1 MPITETIKKGQI
13 KRKTGESSVEILRPE
28 TEAEI
33 VIYDNTDSRLTSTDV
48 QGALDELTDSNNLGA
63 SKIGYDNTDSGLTA
77 TNVQAAINEI
87 VSSGVGVIGVKGNAE
102 QSYRTGQVNLTPA
115 NLGIALDTFASGD
128 NASNKDR
135 IEVGTDRINVVT
147 TDTAQTISG
156 VKTFTST
163 NTNFTKDIRFY
174 PGTTGTGVP
183 YFSVGLDTNTD
194 FIIGGNSSN
203 ISALGTMY
211 LGAKGNGYNYI
222 SVKPTM
228 AGWDH
233 HIEFQDGAYNGAL
246 PGAGIGYVKYKFP
259 TYDKVESDSTPTY
272 TIATTAD
279 IPEVAIT
286 GVTDGLFDLNID
298 ANKNLSV
305 SAYSSKG
312 AGHFDTGSTNPSNT
326 NRLNY
331 DGYLYATKLYSGG
344 SEVLTAHKNEYG
356 KISDGTTTTTAN
368 AVQDTITFAGDG
380 ANGAIT
386 AAVSGDTVTYSHKTY
401 DTQTAGL
408 YKIGRDATG
417 HVVIGDSFTLPTVN
431 NGTLTVQ
438 VEGTQKGT
446 FTANQ
451 SGNTTINLLASD
463 FGLDAALKF
472 IGISTT
478 DPTSASGA
486 TVSGHTT
493 WKKGE
498 VVLYQRSGETGYEEY
513 VAIANDNAHWEI
525 LGDADS
531 YALKT
536 TTITASD
543 GLTYT
548 GGTLAQNTVIKHS
561 ELNTSGAQST
571 AKVWKQTLDKY
582 GHVLSAT
589 AATYSDVGAAAS
601 SHTHGNITN
610 DGKITSTAVS
620 SATGILVYDSSNV
633 IQRATAANARSII
646 GAADDSDVVH
656 KGTSSETGVNEDIY
670 GQKTFKGYLVANNL
684 FMAQQGV
691 MLSTFESIS
700 KTNDHSIQFNF
711 NQYAQQATSETLT
724 FPRKTGTVATL
735 DDIPDVDDFVTGPSS
750 ASIGDIATYNN
761 ANGKVIKD
769 SGWQIDGDHLY
780 HNSNSIII
788 SNGDTPFGGENYI
801 GLQTLNLASLYI
813 GRESDENTDTAVYA
827 GSDASMDL
835 GYKNAS
841 ATRRFRDLYLS
852 RNLTDGTNS
861 VTIANIA
868 KDDNV
873 IHKGT
878 SLSYAPAENRYGNL
892 TIYGTDGQG
901 LTSLIVNKDAVSA
914 GSPGSMIPMRAS
926 KFVIQD
932 EGNAWLSDKA
942 TYDATKIIFRKN
954 NSGTFTAY
962 NLAFPSKSGTLAIT
976 DDCVNKVISGLN
988 AAATPANIEST
999 ISGRTITLGDSG
1011 ITAGTYS
1018 AIQVNAKGIAIAGGQ
1033 ILDVIAHGATPNVIN
1048 GGWYFEEFA
1057 TA

>member
-77 TNVQAAINEI
+77 TDVQAAIDEI
-87 VSSGVGVIGVKGNAE
+87 VSSGTGVTGVKGNAE

-147 TDTAQTISG
+147 TDTPQTISG

-174 PGTTGTGVP
+174 PGTEGASIP

-203 ISALGTMY
+203 ISALGKIY
-211 LGAKGNGYNYI
+211 LGAKGDSYNYI

-233 HIEFQDGAYNGAL
+233 HIEFQDGAYNSSL
-246 PGAGIGYVKYKFP
+246 SGAGVGYVKYKFP
-259 TYDKVESDSTPTY
+259 THDKVESDSTPTY
-272 TIATTAD
+272 TIATT
-279 IPEVAIT
+279 
-286 GVTDGLFDLNID
+286 
-298 ANKNLSV
+298 
-305 SAYSSKG
+305 
-312 AGHFDTGSTNPSNT
+312 
-326 NRLNY
+326 
-331 DGYLYATKLYSGG
+331 
-344 SEVLTAHKNEYG
+344 
-356 KISDGTTTTTAN
+356 
-368 AVQDTITFAGDG
+368 
-380 ANGAIT
+380 
-386 AAVSGDTVTYSHKTY
+386 
-401 DTQTAGL
+401 
-408 YKIGRDATG
+408 
-417 HVVIGDSFTLPTVN
+417 
-431 NGTLTVQ
+431 
-438 VEGTQKGT
+438 
-446 FTANQ
+446 
-451 SGNTTINLLASD
+451 
-463 FGLDAALKF
+463 
-472 IGISTT
+472 
-478 DPTSASGA
+478 
-486 TVSGHTT
+486 
-493 WKKGE
+493 
-498 VVLYQRSGETGYEEY
+498 
-513 VAIANDNAHWEI
+513 
-525 LGDADS
+525 
-531 YALKT
+531 
-536 TTITASD
+536 
-543 GLTYT
+543 
-548 GGTLAQNTVIKHS
+548 
-561 ELNTSGAQST
+561 
-571 AKVWKQTLDKY
+571 
-582 GHVLSAT
+582 
-589 AATYSDVGAAAS
+589 
-601 SHTHGNITN
+601 
-610 DGKITSTAVS
+610 
-620 SATGILVYDSSNV
+620 
-633 IQRATAANARSII
+633 
-646 GAADDSDVVH
+646 
-656 KGTSSETGVNEDIY
+656 
-670 GQKTFKGYLVANNL
+670 
-684 FMAQQGV
+684 
-691 MLSTFESIS
+691 
-700 KTNDHSIQFNF
+700 
-711 NQYAQQATSETLT
+711 
-724 FPRKTGTVATL
+724 

-942 TYDATKIIFRKN
+942 TYDATKITFRKN